1 MTDNRVP
8 NETQRS
14 LTIREF
20 CAIEKRLGRGPQ
32 VMRIVGNIVRISPE
46 ARREWHTRMAAFGQ
60 EEQAKLERER
70 RVELARR
77 AGQAAAR
84 SQKHIANRQRAG
96 ART

>member
-46 ARREWHTRMAAFGQ
+46 ARREWHTRMTAFAQKKEASLNGS
-60 EEQAKLERER
+60 AGWNS
-70 RVELARR
+70 RVAPDKRPPSTR
-77 AGQAAAR
+77 PG
-84 SQKHIANRQRAG
+84 
-96 ART
+96 